1 MDLCLYPP
9 GLSIPQHTRPGEGSQ
24 GPAPAGTKGPGPEDC
39 SSRDGSQQAARHL
52 LPKLGPVAWNTQEQD
67 CSHEAVRETLR
78 QRDPTHQV

>member
-9 GLSIPQHTRPGEGSQ
+9 GLSTPQHTQRGEGSQ
-24 GPAPAGTKGPGPEDC
+24 GPAPAGTKGPRPED
-39 SSRDGSQQAARHL
+39 SPGRGGRQQAARHL
-52 LPKLGPVAWNTQEQD
+52 LPRLGPAAWVTQEQD